1 MLGAV
6 DAVDGA
12 CGGKIFPFG
21 GFAVIS
27 VFVVARLEVVV
38 GLGELAA
45 SHDAATDAG
54 AKGEV
59 NAAVIAAAYFGKRGE
74 VAVVLDVSGFS
85 KIFREFLSEIE
96 VFPGEIA
103 EPSAFIVFDDAR
115 HRDAKSDHFVEDEI
129 DANLLAKVIIKGVL
143 VGAGREFD
151 GMQDFALA
159 VYEGDEGFGAANVDT
174 EIHVFIIAD
183 VRQG

>member
-1 MLGAV
+1 MIG
-6 DAVDGA
+6 
-12 CGGKIFPFG
+12 
-21 GFAVIS
+21 

-45 SHDAATDAG
+45 RRDAATDAG

-59 NAAVIAAAYFGKRGE
+59 NAAVITMAHLGERGE
-74 VAVVLDVSGFS
+74 VAVVLYVSGFS
-85 KIFREFLSEIE
+85 KIFREFLGEVE
-96 VFPGEIA
+96 VFPGEIT
-103 EPSAFIVFDDAR
+103 EPSAFVVLDDAR

-129 DANLLAKVIIKGVL
+129 DANLLREVIIESVL

-159 VYEGDEGFGAANVDT
+159 VYEGNEGFGAANVDT

-183 VRQG
+183 VRQGKRYCKKSKSVI